1 MGRISV
7 RFCQAEDLNFVE
19 VNFMM
24 NKKYL
29 SMAIIGVTLCIMAC
43 VNLLLNTNSLLA
55 FIQIV
60 FGIPFVVIGFR
71 KIKK

>member
-60 FGIPFVVIGFR
+60 FGIPFIVIGFR

>member
-1 MGRISV
+1 
-7 RFCQAEDLNFVE
+7 
-19 VNFMM
+19 MM